1 MIDFDNSMK
10 KLRAVNGYLGS
21 AVLNYSGETLYI
33 DNENTGTDIA
43 YSASIFN
50 DAFRMIS
57 ESSLDVGF
65 SEASSIE
72 TKTHD
77 GHVFLINS
85 AGEFG
90 QDNFTKLNVFSI
102 FRDDGNV
109 ALAKMIMDKA
119 SQAMSQEMGRL

>member
-1 MIDFDNSMK
+1 MIDFDKSMK
-10 KLRAVNGYLGS
+10 RLRAVNGYLGS
-21 AVLNYSGETLYI
+21 AVLNYSGETLYL
-33 DNENTGTDIA
+33 DNDNTGTDIA

-50 DAFRMIS
+50 DAYRMVS

-72 TKTHD
+72 AKTLD

-85 AGEFG
+85 AGTTSK
-90 QDNFTKLNVFSI
+90 DNFTKLNVFSI
-102 FRDDGNV
+102 SRDDGNV

-119 SQAMSQEMGRL
+119 SDSMSQELGRM

>member
-1 MIDFDNSMK
+1 MIDFDKSMK
-10 KLRAVNGYLGS
+10 RLRAVNGYLGS
-21 AVLNYSGETLYI
+21 AVLNYSGETLYV
-33 DNENTGTDIA
+33 DNDNTGTDIPF
-43 YSASIFN
+43 SASIFN
-50 DAFRMIS
+50 DAYRMVS

-72 TKTHD
+72 AKTHD

-85 AGEFG
+85 AGNFS
-90 QDNFTKLNVFSI
+90 QDNFSKINVFSI

-119 SQAMSQEMGRL
+119 SKSMSEELGRI

>member
-1 MIDFDNSMK
+1 MIDFDKSMK
-10 KLRAVNGYLGS
+10 RLRSVNGYLGS
-21 AVLNYSGETLYI
+21 AVLNYSGETLYV
-33 DNENTGTDIA
+33 DNDNTGTDIP

-50 DAFRMIS
+50 DAYRMVS

-72 TKTHD
+72 AKTLD

-85 AGEFG
+85 AGVLS
-90 QDNFTKLNVFSI
+90 QDNFSKINVFAI

-119 SQAMSQEMGRL
+119 SKSMSEDLGQL

>member
-1 MIDFDNSMK
+1 MIDFDKAMK
-10 KLRAVNGYLGS
+10 RLRAVNGYLGS
-21 AVLNYSGETLYI
+21 AVLNYSGETLYV
-33 DNENTGTDIA
+33 DNDNTGTDIP

-50 DAFRMIS
+50 DAFRMVS

-65 SEASSIE
+65 SEAASIE
-72 TKTHD
+72 AKTLD

-85 AGEFG
+85 AGVLAS
-90 QDNFTKLNVFSI
+90 DNFAKINVFAI

-119 SQAMSQEMGRL
+119 SKTMSEELAKL

>member
-1 MIDFDNSMK
+1 MIDFDKAMK
-10 KLRAVNGYLGS
+10 RLRAVNGYLGS
-21 AVLNYSGETLYI
+21 AVLNYSGETLYV
-33 DNENTGTDIA
+33 DSENTGTDIP

-50 DAFRMIS
+50 DAYRMVS

-72 TKTHD
+72 ARTLD

-85 AGEFG
+85 AGQLSQE
-90 QDNFTKLNVFSI
+90 NFSKINVFAI

-109 ALAKMIMDKA
+109 ALAKMIMEKA
-119 SQAMSQEMGRL
+119 SKAMSDDLAKI

>member
-1 MIDFDNSMK
+1 MIDFDKSMK
-10 KLRAVNGYLGS
+10 RLRSVNGYLGS
-21 AVLNYSGETLYI
+21 AVLNYSGETLYV
-33 DNENTGTDIA
+33 DNDNTGTDIP

-50 DAFRMIS
+50 DAYRMVS

-72 TKTHD
+72 AKTLD

-85 AGEFG
+85 AGVLS
-90 QDNFTKLNVFSI
+90 QDNFSKINVFAI

-119 SQAMSQEMGRL
+119 SKSMSEDMGRL

>member
-1 MIDFDNSMK
+1 MIDFDKAMK
-10 KLRAVNGYLGS
+10 RLRAVNGYLGS
-21 AVLNYSGETLYI
+21 AVLNYSGETLYV
-33 DNENTGTDIA
+33 DNDNTGTDIP

-50 DAFRMIS
+50 DAYRMVS

-65 SEASSIE
+65 SEASSLE
-72 TKTHD
+72 AKTLD

-85 AGEFG
+85 AGVLSD
-90 QDNFTKLNVFSI
+90 DNFAKINVFAI

-119 SQAMSQEMGRL
+119 SKSMSEELGKL

>member
-1 MIDFDNSMK
+1 MIDFDKSMK
-10 KLRAVNGYLGS
+10 RLRAVNGYLGS
-21 AVLNYSGETLYI
+21 AVLNYSGETLYL
-33 DNENTGTDIA
+33 DNDNTGTDIA

-50 DAFRMIS
+50 DAYRMVS

-72 TKTHD
+72 AKTHD

-85 AGEFG
+85 AGDFSK
-90 QDNFTKLNVFSI
+90 DNFSKLNVFAI

-109 ALAKMIMDKA
+109 ALAKMIMAKA
-119 SQAMSQEMGRL
+119 SESMSQELGRM

>member
-1 MIDFDNSMK
+1 MIDFDKSMK
-10 KLRAVNGYLGS
+10 RLRAVNGYLGS
-21 AVLNYSGETLYI
+21 AVLNYSGETLYV
-33 DNENTGTDIA
+33 DNDNTGTDIP

-50 DAFRMIS
+50 DAYRMVS

-72 TKTHD
+72 AKTLD

-85 AGEFG
+85 AGVLSE
-90 QDNFTKLNVFSI
+90 DNFSKINVFAI

-119 SQAMSQEMGRL
+119 SKSMSEELGRL

>member
-10 KLRAVNGYLGS
+10 KLRSVNGYLGS

-33 DNENTGTDIA
+33 DNDNTGTDIA

-50 DAFRMIS
+50 DAYRMVS

-65 SEASSIE
+65 SEAASIE
-72 TKTHD
+72 AKTLD

-85 AGEFG
+85 AGEFSS
-90 QDNFTKLNVFSI
+90 DNNTKLNVFSI

-119 SQAMSQEMGRL
+119 SKSMSIELGKL

>member
-1 MIDFDNSMK
+1 MIDFDASMK
-10 KLRAVNGYLGS
+10 KLRSVNGYLGS

-33 DNENTGTDIA
+33 DNDNTGTDIA

-50 DAFRMIS
+50 DAYRMVS

-72 TKTHD
+72 AKTLD

-85 AGEFG
+85 AGEFST
-90 QDNFTKLNVFSI
+90 DNNTKLNVFAI

-119 SQAMSQEMGRL
+119 SKSMSIELGKI

>member
-1 MIDFDNSMK
+1 MIDFDMSMK
-10 KLRAVNGYLGS
+10 KLRSVNGYLGS
-21 AVLNYSGETLYI
+21 AVLNYSGETLYL
-33 DNENTGTDIA
+33 DNDNTGTDIA

-50 DAFRMIS
+50 DAYRMVS

-65 SEASSIE
+65 SEASSLE
-72 TKTHD
+72 AKTLD

-85 AGEFG
+85 AGEFSS
-90 QDNFTKLNVFSI
+90 DNNTKINVFAI

-119 SQAMSQEMGRL
+119 SKGMSIELGKI

>member
-1 MIDFDNSMK
+1 MIDFNNAMK
-10 KLRAVNGYLGS
+10 RLRAVNGYLGS

-50 DAFRMIS
+50 DAYRMVS

-72 TKTHD
+72 AKTLD

-85 AGEFG
+85 AG
-90 QDNFTKLNVFSI
+90 QLSDDNFAKLNVFAI

-109 ALAKMIMDKA
+109 ALAKMVMDKA
-119 SQAMSQEMGRL
+119 AKKMSEELGQM

>member
-1 MIDFDNSMK
+1 MIDFDQAMK
-10 KLRAVNGYLGS
+10 RLRSVNGYLGS
-21 AVLNYSGETLYI
+21 AILNYTGETLYF
-33 DNENTGTDIA
+33 DNDNTGTDIP

-50 DAFRMIS
+50 DAFRMIT

-65 SEASSIE
+65 SEASSLE
-72 TKTHD
+72 AKTLD

-85 AGEFG
+85 AGDHSNDSFA
-90 QDNFTKLNVFSI
+90 KINVFAI

-119 SQAMSQEMGRL
+119 AKHISTELGKL

>member
-1 MIDFDNSMK
+1 MIDFDKSMK
-10 KLRAVNGYLGS
+10 RLRAVNGYLGS
-21 AVLNYSGETLYI
+21 AVLNYSGETLFL
-33 DNENTGTDIA
+33 DNDNTGTDIA

-50 DAFRMIS
+50 DAYRMVS

-72 TKTHD
+72 AKTLD

-85 AGEFG
+85 AGATSK
-90 QDNFTKLNVFSI
+90 DNFTKLNVFSI

-119 SQAMSQEMGRL
+119 SESMSQELARM

>member
-1 MIDFDNSMK
+1 MINFDQSMK
-10 KLRAVNGYLGS
+10 RLRTVSGYLGS
-21 AVLNYSGETLYI
+21 AVLNFSGETLYM
-33 DNENTGTDIA
+33 DAENTGVDIA

-65 SEASSIE
+65 SDASFVE

-85 AGEFG
+85 AGDQTG
-90 QDNFTKLNVFSI
+90 DNFSKLNVFAI

-109 ALAKMIMDKA
+109 ALAKMIIEKTA
-119 SQAMSQEMGRL
+119 QGMSKEMSEL

>member
-1 MIDFDNSMK
+1 MIDFDTSMK
-10 KLRAVNGYLGS
+10 KLRSVNGYLGS

-33 DNENTGTDIA
+33 DNDNTGTDIA

-50 DAFRMIS
+50 DAYRMVS

-65 SEASSIE
+65 SEAASIE
-72 TKTHD
+72 AKTLD

-85 AGEFG
+85 AGEFSS
-90 QDNFTKLNVFSI
+90 DNNTKLNVFSI

-119 SQAMSQEMGRL
+119 SKSMSVELGKI

>member
-1 MIDFDNSMK
+1 MIDFDKPMK
-10 KLRAVNGYLGS
+10 RLRAVNGYLGS
-21 AVLNYSGETLYI
+21 AVLNYAGETLYI
-33 DNENTGTDIA
+33 DNENTGTDIP

-50 DAFRMIS
+50 DAYRMIS

-72 TKTHD
+72 AKTLD

-85 AGEFG
+85 AG
-90 QDNFTKLNVFSI
+90 NFSSNNFSKINVFAI
-102 FRDDGNV
+102 FRDDGNI

-119 SQAMSQEMGRL
+119 SKTISEELGRI

>member
-1 MIDFDNSMK
+1 MIDFDKSMK
-10 KLRAVNGYLGS
+10 RLRAVNGYLGS
-21 AVLNYSGETLYI
+21 AVLNYSGETLFL
-33 DNENTGTDIA
+33 DNDNTGTDIA

-50 DAFRMIS
+50 DAYRMVS

-72 TKTHD
+72 AKTLD

-85 AGEFG
+85 AGSTSK
-90 QDNFTKLNVFSI
+90 DNFTKLNVFSI

-119 SQAMSQEMGRL
+119 SESMSQELGRM

>member
-1 MIDFDNSMK
+1 MLDFNDAMK
-10 KLRAVNGYLGS
+10 RLRSVNGYLGS

-50 DAFRMIS
+50 DAYRMVS

-72 TKTHD
+72 AKTLD

-85 AGEFG
+85 VGMLSEDSFA
-90 QDNFTKLNVFSI
+90 KINVFAI

-119 SQAMSQEMGRL
+119 AKKISEELGKI

>member
-1 MIDFDNSMK
+1 MIDFNNAMK
-10 KLRAVNGYLGS
+10 RLRAVNGYLGS

-33 DNENTGTDIA
+33 DNENTGTDIP

-50 DAFRMIS
+50 DAYRMVS

-72 TKTHD
+72 AKTLD

-85 AGEFG
+85 AG
-90 QDNFTKLNVFSI
+90 QLSDDNFVKINVFAI

-109 ALAKMIMDKA
+109 ALAKMVMDKA
-119 SQAMSQEMGRL
+119 AKNMSEELGKM

>member
-1 MIDFDNSMK
+1 MVDFDKSMK
-10 KLRAVNGYLGS
+10 RLRAVNGYLGS
-21 AVLNYSGETLYI
+21 AVLNYSGETLYV
-33 DNENTGTDIA
+33 DNDNTGTDIP

-50 DAFRMIS
+50 DAYRMVS

-65 SEASSIE
+65 SEAASIE
-72 TKTHD
+72 AKTLD

-85 AGEFG
+85 AGVLSE
-90 QDNFTKLNVFSI
+90 DNFSKINVFAI

-119 SQAMSQEMGRL
+119 SKAMSEELGRL

>member
-1 MIDFDNSMK
+1 MIDFDKSMK
-10 KLRAVNGYLGS
+10 RLRAVNGYLGS

-33 DNENTGTDIA
+33 DNDNTGTDIA

-50 DAFRMIS
+50 DAYRMVS

-72 TKTHD
+72 AKTLD

-85 AGEFG
+85 AGNFA
-90 QDNFTKLNVFSI
+90 QDNFSKLNVFSI

-119 SQAMSQEMGRL
+119 SKSMSEELGRI